1 MIEENI
7 IQEFILKKK
16 MTHDI
21 IFLKILRK
29 MIWYVKS
36 TKRLVFLNYIKHFL
50 ILGSTITRCISI
62 SAFAS
67 FNDIPIGIMSSA
79 IGLKICAITAGIK
92 NYHSRIMKRKM
103 ERDKAMSFE
112 KPKSNSR
119 ELSVSKPL
127 IGSVISNDEFVLINN
142 VLKEYNEMKKKNKNW
157 KT

>member
-92 NYHSRIMKRKM
+92 KY
-103 ERDKAMSFE
+103 
-112 KPKSNSR
+112 KS
-119 ELSVSKPL
+119 
-127 IGSVISNDEFVLINN
+127 II
-142 VLKEYNEMKKKNKNW
+142 KKKRSMIKSYCFQNLN
-157 KT
+157 